1 MSPERIKSIRNNMI
15 IASIFLLVLGV
26 AFIVW
31 PGEAARVLARVVAV
45 AISVIGAF
53 EFIIFIIGKNRGF
66 IDISAAVTGVLL
78 LALGVFLIVKPD
90 TLLNFFNIIFGI
102 IVLIIGLDHMFQA
115 IFIIRHIRGLWW
127 ISLLVGIAAAL
138 MGVIIIINPFSAVN
152 TAMILIGITMVIE
165 GIGGFWNLPALK
177 SKASMEV
184 DARPV
189 NTPDDDLN
197 A

>member
-102 IVLIIGLDHMFQA
+102 IVLIIGLDHIFQA

-184 DARPV
+184 DARSV

>member
-102 IVLIIGLDHMFQA
+102 IVLIIGLDHIFQA

-177 SKASMEV
+177 SKASIEV
-184 DARPV
+184 DAKSV

>member
-102 IVLIIGLDHMFQA
+102 IVLIIGLDHIFQA

-184 DARPV
+184 DAKSV

>member
-102 IVLIIGLDHMFQA
+102 IVLIIGLDHIFQA

-184 DARPV
+184 DARSV
-189 NTPDDDLN
+189 NTPDDDIN